1 MTMSPNLQFIFT
13 PNRFKSAIT
22 FSSEIFMKHDFISSD
37 FVTSSLSAHR
47 ERGDNLPLKAHSDA
61 VDIHINNITT
71 ASFLML
77 YSIFT

>member
-1 MTMSPNLQFIFT
+1 
-13 PNRFKSAIT
+13 
-22 FSSEIFMKHDFISSD
+22 MKHDFISSD